1 MKHLNK
7 DSQELLKIKVIL
19 KNEFSTIEKTYIEL
33 TKQDI
38 EFIDDKVQDGYNL
51 TIEGGVK

>member
-1 MKHLNK
+1 MNQLNK
-7 DSQELLKIKVIL
+7 GSQEPLKLKVIL

-38 EFIDDKVQDGYNL
+38 KFIDDKVQDGYNL
-51 TIEGGVK
+51 TIEGV